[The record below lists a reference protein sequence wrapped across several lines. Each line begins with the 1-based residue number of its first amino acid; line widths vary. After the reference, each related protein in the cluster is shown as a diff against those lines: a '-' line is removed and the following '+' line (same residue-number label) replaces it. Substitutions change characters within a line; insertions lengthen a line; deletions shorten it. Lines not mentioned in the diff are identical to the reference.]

1 METEKTVKVSLN
13 KEAISARKALIEAAS
28 NRTIIFYSNLVDEND
43 ITNMRRLN
51 EILCA
56 VSTFEHEC
64 DRPLL
69 SSIVVR
75 KSDNTPGMGYFY
87 LCSDLGVSGEFEKTQ
102 KECFEFWGNEENRK
116 KYANI

>member
-1 METEKTVKVSLN
+1 
-13 KEAISARKALIEAAS
+13 
-28 NRTIIFYSNLVDEND
+28 
-43 ITNMRRLN
+43 MRGLS

-56 VSTFEHEC
+56 VSTFEHEHS
-64 DRPLL
+64 RPLL
-69 SSIVVR
+69 SSIVVH

-116 KYANI
+116 KYAEM